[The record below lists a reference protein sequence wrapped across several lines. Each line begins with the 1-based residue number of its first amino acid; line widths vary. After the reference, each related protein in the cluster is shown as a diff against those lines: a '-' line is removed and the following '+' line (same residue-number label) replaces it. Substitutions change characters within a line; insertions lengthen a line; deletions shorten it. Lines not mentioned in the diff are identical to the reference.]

1 VTDNTGLQPLF
12 LVSAAATLAAAATH
26 LQTPQRECD
35 PATHSRLL
43 IPKVLG
49 YDFLVDDQLTPWLM
63 EVRPGLGQN
72 IRVGVSDTT
81 AGVS

>member
-1 VTDNTGLQPLF
+1 MS
-12 LVSAAATLAAAATH
+12 LVSAAATLAAAAAH
-26 LQTPQRECD
+26 LQTPQGECD

-63 EVRPGLGQN
+63 EVRLGW
-72 IRVGVSDTT
+72 G
-81 AGVS
+81 